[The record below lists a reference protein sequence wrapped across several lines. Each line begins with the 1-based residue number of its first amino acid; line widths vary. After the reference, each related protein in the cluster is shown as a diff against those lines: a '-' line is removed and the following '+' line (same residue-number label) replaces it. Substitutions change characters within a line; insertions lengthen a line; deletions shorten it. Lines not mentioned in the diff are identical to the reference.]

1 MDPREYVPP
10 VDREFTAQCSRRF
23 PRAHNALNA
32 LRRLGQPPLVITTD
46 DHSWP
51 PPEFQTAIQAMGAL
65 GSSKETSIVR
75 AGWGALISPWVK
87 VFLEEVVLRLQWLRH
102 RGRHWD
108 ARLLKQTTPYIEPL
122 LVRIWFKVL
131 DECHLESDEG
141 GITQESANL
150 SQDIVYVL
158 DERTGLMFAHHINF
172 HLPKIR
178 RISNDELLAMNAFMA
193 LLAGHEGQG
202 SFNPLKFPAVV
213 LQLVPALVNFVS
225 GMMFKRKIDPTGSPN
240 RIPPHIHPLVTLPLR
255 NLHTVLLD
263 PLSTVIALDS
273 GILKVLLKPYPCFFR
288 HDDTPRFQP
297 EEVKLVYWTSSILQ
311 RIARFT
317 VYPNVLHAFLVASR
331 KVDVEGLDAELQ
343 AKSPPTSKCWNELK
357 DKATV
362 LREIRNGLWEDGFV
376 TCGNTDGTRDE
387 TSPKGS
393 ASPSPV
399 FRMFVD
405 YILLVAMSEVILE
418 ETQEVLPRRVT
429 KHMRYR
435 FFESLIANFLALY
448 TQPIQRAVDR
458 YKLQLV
464 EVESL
469 SEDQQLIKAGIK
481 NPIIYLNFDT
491 SVTPMPDHETLQIAR
506 P

>member
-1 MDPREYVPP
+1 MLSV
-10 VDREFTAQCSRRF
+10 
-23 PRAHNALNA
+23 
-32 LRRLGQPPLVITTD
+32 
-46 DHSWP
+46 
-51 PPEFQTAIQAMGAL
+51 
-65 GSSKETSIVR
+65 
-75 AGWGALISPWVK
+75 
-87 VFLEEVVLRLQWLRH
+87 
-102 RGRHWD
+102 
-108 ARLLKQTTPYIEPL
+108 
-122 LVRIWFKVL
+122 
-131 DECHLESDEG
+131 ESDEG

-273 GILKVLLKPYPCFFR
+273 GILKILLKPYPCFFR

-343 AKSPPTSKCWNELK
+343 AKSPPTSKCWNESK

-376 TCGNTDGTRDE
+376 TCGNTDGVLSTRRTKTRDE

-429 KHMRYR
+429 KHM
-435 FFESLIANFLALY
+435 SPDI
-448 TQPIQRAVDR
+448 PIQRAVDR

-491 SVTPMPDHETLQIAR
+491 SVTPMPDHETLQISDPATLASR
-506 P
+506 REPPILPFDLRGCTQMWAHSAVDDGRRNNYPGGGSISDI